1 MALKRKKL
9 SRSRN
14 WIPLSRSFRRLK
26 RCWKERKLRLRQ
38 LRKEVATQIKNSE
51 SQMLN
56 LKFQRGGIMAQTVI
70 IPTPLRRFT
79 DGIETVEVQGTTVGD
94 IFNQLES
101 RFPGIRARLCEDNG
115 DLRRFINVYVDGED
129 IRFLDR
135 LQTSVSERAEVSI
148 VPAIAGG

>member
-1 MALKRKKL
+1 
-9 SRSRN
+9 
-14 WIPLSRSFRRLK
+14 
-26 RCWKERKLRLRQ
+26 
-38 LRKEVATQIKNSE
+38 
-51 SQMLN
+51 
-56 LKFQRGGIMAQTVI
+56 MAQTVI

-79 DGIETVEVQGTTVGD
+79 NGVETVTVQGTTVAE

-101 RFPGIRARLCEDNG
+101 QFPGIRARLCEENG

-135 LQTSVSERAEVSI
+135 LQTNVSEQAEVSI